1 MWGYCISCKVDASG
15 SLIQRLRAIGS
26 GEHQMESVL
35 HGFRA
40 EVKQKCGS
48 VQASCIW
55 GRECT
60 SGQEAIL
67 RKSTRQIRDERE
79 HQMSAESVVASCIS
93 VDGDIQ
99 ALRK

>member
-55 GRECT
+55 GRKCT
-60 SGQEAIL
+60 SGQPF
-67 RKSTRQIRDERE
+67 
-79 HQMSAESVVASCIS
+79 VA
-93 VDGDIQ
+93 
-99 ALRK
+99 